1 MSLEHEFYLVP
12 ADIDV
17 NSWGKWH
24 SLNKDTWKYKVCI
37 DYDFICSIETYL
49 NWIHSFDPDSD
60 KERKGLD
67 RYGITL
73 FKKSSF
79 DLLIN
84 VLDSLLNLF
93 SIAPLK
99 YIIKGDTIWKDDK
112 NGSDDDGYWEAVKV
126 EVSKNEIITKLIKL
140 KTFTEIAKND
150 NFIIFHYG
158 I

>member
-12 ADIDV
+12 ANIEV
-17 NSWGKWH
+17 NSWEKWR
-24 SLNKDTWKYKVCI
+24 SLNKDTWKDKVCI

-49 NWIHSFDPDSD
+49 NWIPSFDPNSD

-73 FKKSSF
+73 FKEKNF

-84 VLDSLLNLF
+84 VLDSLISLF
-93 SIAPLK
+93 SVAPQK
-99 YIIKGDTIWKDDK
+99 FTIKGDTIWKIDE
-112 NGSDDDGYWEAVKV
+112 NGSDDDGYWEAIQV
-126 EVSKNEIITKLIKL
+126 EVFKNEIITKLTKL
-140 KTFTEIAKND
+140 KRFADIAKND
-150 NFIIFHYG
+150 NFNIFHYG